1 MAERD
6 GFKQFEFADTSA
18 RRRLNVPW
26 KWLLLLA
33 VLGGIGA
40 YAWLY
45 ERDRVTGALD
55 AALPEAMLP
64 EAVRPAPP
72 DAAPATIYRWR
83 AADGSWTLSDRK
95 PPAGTAYEVVR

>member
-45 ERDRVTGALD
+45 ERERVEGALE
-55 AALPEAMLP
+55 AALP
-64 EAVRPAPP
+64 EAVRPAPT
-72 DAAPATIYRWR
+72 DAASATIYRWR
-83 AADGSWTLSDRK
+83 APDGSWTLSDRK
-95 PPAGTAYEVVR
+95 PPPGTAYEIVR